1 MSVADYDLVVIGG
14 TAAAAATSASVRLPI
29 VIRSTLIEGGVCS
42 NAKENSQIG
51 PLRHLNGPEGP
62 RQRPHPPFGLPSNP
76 EIGTIH
82 VGSGF
87 IH

>member
-51 PLRHLNGPEGP
+51 PLRHLDGPGEERLDGAMSL
-62 RQRPHPPFGLPSNP
+62 RSNP
-76 EIGTIH
+76 FPSGARPL
-82 VGSGF
+82 VG
-87 IH
+87 

>member
-14 TAAAAATSASVRLPI
+14 TAAAVATSASVRLPI
-29 VIRSTLIEGGVCS
+29 VVRSTLFECQGKQLDR
-42 NAKENSQIG
+42 A
-51 PLRHLNGPEGP
+51 LRHLDGPEGP
-62 RQRPHPPFGLPSNP
+62 GQRPHPPFGLPSNP